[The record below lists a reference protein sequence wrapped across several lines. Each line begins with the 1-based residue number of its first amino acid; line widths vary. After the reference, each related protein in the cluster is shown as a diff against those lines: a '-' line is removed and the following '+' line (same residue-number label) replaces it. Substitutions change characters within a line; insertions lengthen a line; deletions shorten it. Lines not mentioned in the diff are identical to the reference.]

1 MEKIKKSTPIT
12 IVGCGPGSL
21 SYLTP
26 LAKNAI
32 KKAEVLVGGKRL
44 LELFPEV
51 AAEKIFIGKDI
62 EPVLEEIQSRL
73 GKKKITVLVSGD
85 PGLCSFA
92 KPLMK
97 RFGRDSCEVVPG
109 ISSIQVAFAHI
120 GIDWFDAKIISA
132 HNGDP
137 NIKLSSLK
145 DSAKIAILTRGK
157 DTFLWLSDVAHF
169 LGKEYRVFI
178 CKNLTLQD
186 EDLFEISVSELKPE
200 HLILNTIVLF
210 IREELFL

>member
-1 MEKIKKSTPIT
+1 MEKMKSAPIT

-32 KKAEVLVGGKRL
+32 EKAEVLVGGKRL

-92 KPLMK
+92 KPVLN
-97 RFGRDSCEVVPG
+97 RFGRSSCDLLPG
-109 ISSIQVAFAHI
+109 VSSIQVAFARI
-120 GIDWFDAKIISA
+120 GLDWFDAKIISA
-132 HNGDP
+132 HNGNPDVE
-137 NIKLSSLK
+137 LLSLK
-145 DSAKIAILTRGK
+145 DSVKIAILTRGK
-157 DTFLWLSDVAHF
+157 DTFPWLSGFAHF

-178 CKNLTLQD
+178 CRNLTLQD

-200 HLILNTIVLF
+200 HLTSNTIVLF